1 MDFVNFTFTITAK
14 YMSQFILQLF
24 LSTWYFVWD
33 CLHLLQVLLAF
44 LYKSGLCAVVCARLL
59 HAVRGDH
66 GDIYHV
72 PHLFPQV
79 HHRLGTKSK
88 WPITQNKVPIRI
100 RGNNFIGYIQGQV
113 RFALFPK
120 LVKQFYFIF
129 NSHKL
134 IFSLIKWTKWDT
146 CYLYHYDY
154 YFCVCNG
161 EIRQKFP
168 LIYHLTYFCGDNQ
181 RQWTVP
187 YHQDWRPHQR
197 RHPPGWAG
205 CCPAGLVHCTCTPRK
220 QQKPSHIRRNYD
232 SNDTCTLKQQKWWS
246 VFYTNGIYM

>member
-14 YMSQFILQLF
+14 YMSQFILQVF

-100 RGNNFIGYIQGQV
+100 RGNNFIGYTQGQV
-113 RFALFPK
+113 HLALFPK

-168 LIYHLTYFCGDNQ
+168 LIYHLTYFCDG
-181 RQWTVP
+181 
-187 YHQDWRPHQR
+187 
-197 RHPPGWAG
+197 
-205 CCPAGLVHCTCTPRK
+205 
-220 QQKPSHIRRNYD
+220 
-232 SNDTCTLKQQKWWS
+232 
-246 VFYTNGIYM
+246 

>member
-1 MDFVNFTFTITAK
+1 MFLEILLIHVNIWTCAFYIVYLTTTYKCTTVLQVCMDFVNFTFMQSTWINPF
-14 YMSQFILQLF
+14 YRCF

-59 HAVRGDH
+59 HTVRGDH

-88 WPITQNKVPIRI
+88 RPITQNKVPIRI
-100 RGNNFIGYIQGQV
+100 RGNNFIGYTQGQV
-113 RFALFPK
+113 HLALFPK

-129 NSHKL
+129 NSHNL

-146 CYLYHYDY
+146 LVSVLLWLQFVMGKLDK
-154 YFCVCNG
+154 NS
-161 EIRQKFP
+161 P
-168 LIYHLTYFCGDNQ
+168 LFIT
-181 RQWTVP
+181 
-187 YHQDWRPHQR
+187 
-197 RHPPGWAG
+197 
-205 CCPAGLVHCTCTPRK
+205 
-220 QQKPSHIRRNYD
+220 
-232 SNDTCTLKQQKWWS
+232 
-246 VFYTNGIYM
+246 

>member
-14 YMSQFILQLF
+14 YMSQFILQVF

-88 WPITQNKVPIRI
+88 RSITQNKVPIRI
-100 RGNNFIGYIQGQV
+100 RGNNFIGYTQGQV
-113 RFALFPK
+113 HLALFPK

-129 NSHKL
+129 NSHNL

-146 CYLYHYDY
+146 LVSVLLWLQFVMGKLDK
-154 YFCVCNG
+154 NS
-161 EIRQKFP
+161 P
-168 LIYHLTYFCGDNQ
+168 LFFT
-181 RQWTVP
+181 
-187 YHQDWRPHQR
+187 
-197 RHPPGWAG
+197 
-205 CCPAGLVHCTCTPRK
+205 
-220 QQKPSHIRRNYD
+220 
-232 SNDTCTLKQQKWWS
+232 
-246 VFYTNGIYM
+246 